1 MTISFAQ
8 PPTPSAVVLDVTSLE
23 CKAVDAV
30 RHLQTDIVR
39 AGALHDPAGM
49 TDDDIARI
57 TDSAYAARQAVE
69 AAGMDTAE
77 AVVAARRRSQSR
89 TAQA

>member
-1 MTISFAQ
+1 MPLFAQ
-8 PPTPSAVVLDVTSLE
+8 TPALSAVVPDATSLGT
-23 CKAVDAV
+23 AVAAV
-30 RHLQTDIVR
+30 RQLQADIVR